1 MAELKI
7 LVTADTKQAQTAIEN
22 IAKTANKISG
32 TRGTGNTQKNSISAY
47 TEQQKK
53 YIQAEKEVSAA
64 RQKAIRDIDNIGK
77 SVQNNN
83 GIYQKHNSQVLGLA
97 KSFMQWQVA
106 ATLVMQPIYKTKQA
120 LESLNQ
126 TLVKTESTVIALKR
140 VLNEDIADKKISDEL
155 YNIAISYGQSF
166 DNVSEIATNF
176 ARSGKS
182 WADTVELTK
191 GAVLALNVAELDASE
206 ASDGLIAIMAQ
217 FKLQASETVDVI
229 DKLNKTADNFPVT
242 TEKLLKALQRTG
254 SAAVNANLDI
264 DKTIGLVTALSQA
277 TGRSGENI
285 GTALNSLLQYSGK
298 SSALE
303 IFASLSDET
312 AKVVEKYKM
321 GAADMLDIWKAVSVV
336 IKNADDRQKQILN
349 TFTESDEIK
358 NLGQDLHDELGDI
371 FEQTQEV
378 YGTANTFRKNYFIAL
393 LDNIETVTKA
403 SEVAANAMGYSAK
416 ENEQEMN
423 TYAKR
428 VQALQSQWEKL
439 ANDEQGVLALKKA
452 MVGLG
457 AEILTVIN
465 NAGGLKSALLPLTS
479 IFAPQILKGVTALG
493 KGISNIAHVT
503 QLAANASELA
513 AAADSART
521 VAVNSL
527 SAADTAHRIGIASTS
542 RQLELYQI
550 ASHQATIADEAE
562 AKAAAA
568 AAAAAQAKALAIQA
582 AAAVIGIAIMVGMKL
597 YSDYRENLRKTAEQ
611 AEETAKKSVEAAD
624 KLTEIKKSMDE
635 GTKSSDELRTA
646 FVEQQ
651 KAMGKTDTEISTL
664 IGKYK
669 DLGKAI
675 DETTEKQ
682 IRQAQF
688 DAEKSMMAAGRNAFS
703 EANGGLFSGIVSGR
717 AKLGSFIADEK
728 LYGKDLAAALTA
740 QSLNVNVLN
749 FEPKNI
755 KELQEYYEQL
765 LSLQEKVNERAKET
779 GNLDI
784 FNDKAAVELEEEINR
799 LSEVMDD
806 YIDKTKAV
814 EEQSKALAKIKFT
827 NLFGDFENFD
837 STKIEEYKNQIKELG
852 INIPEVERAM
862 YNLLQ
867 QIYEADNLVQTY
879 GKNMNLTNSEALQL
893 RNGLIA
899 LENAGYSLSTAT
911 YATIQALATE
921 GKISVDTANKI
932 LQLQK
937 ETWLLTSASN
947 SADLSNVIN
956 QIAQSG
962 LVAEETVGKLRSLAA
977 AFNALGKGLMAN
989 KNFFKTGSHFPGTD
1003 IRDSLFVGPEPNGDY
1018 YIGQMNDIIGDIS
1031 YKEIEI
1037 PNTPSG
1043 GGRTN
1048 YSSASPG
1055 GGKGKSGGGG
1065 GGKETDPVQEKI
1077 DAYKK
1082 IIELLKA
1089 QYDLLDE
1096 QDAPLETKI
1105 LKLKE
1110 IQEQLHAENEYLR
1123 EQDKYIEKDENG
1135 NDVIKYSDAHA
1146 KERLA
1151 NSKEWLEIEKQA
1163 HSLTE
1168 QVYKDEINL
1177 YESKLSILEKQE
1189 DKDDE
1194 RIANLK
1200 YQNEVLHVQA
1210 DFLREIGA
1218 KEADIN
1224 KLSAEYLSNLKEIEK
1239 IDKERAEN
1247 YWNEFEKAVEKELEK
1262 AREIRDDLIAE
1273 KEAEKEALNAKKDAQ
1288 KETND
1293 LLEKEKALREALIA
1307 LEEARNQRNIRVYN
1321 EKSGQW
1327 EWQAN
1332 AKDVE
1337 NAEKAYENA
1346 RKSLAEYKEEVK
1358 YQEAVDQIDLDIK
1371 RINKAYDKIERGWKA
1386 ITDSLEE
1393 PVRDINLI
1401 LDDIALHGLPKMK
1414 AVINNVNDILGS
1426 LKDFTSPYEG
1436 KIIKGYE
1443 EPVKT
1448 KNGVLIKASDTE
1460 GVIAQMKANSAQWAN
1475 ATASRKQALNMA
1487 NKVLANS
1494 IGASYNSSEGAYYK
1508 DGKRLYDT
1516 GGILNGLGGIKGTSQ
1531 PEAILSPELTR
1542 KILNPVS
1549 NSRFTEFA
1557 KSLGIIFNEQRF
1569 TRQPTITKT
1578 AIGTQNYNQ
1587 SYSVNGIPITQ
1598 QMAQHSVAEVFD
1610 ILNLQ

>member
-22 IAKTANKISG
+22 IAKTANKISE

-106 ATLVMQPIYKTKQA
+106 ATLVMQPIRKTKQA

-166 DNVSEIATNF
+166 ENVSEIATNF

-217 FKLQASETVDVI
+217 FKLQAGETVDVI

-393 LDNIETVTKA
+393 LDNIETVMKA

-416 ENEQEMN
+416 ENAQEMD

-452 MVGLG
+452 IVGLG

-465 NAGGLKSALLPLTS
+465 NAGGLKSALLPLTA
-479 IFAPQILKGVTALG
+479 IFAPQIYTGAKTIAS
-493 KGISNIAHVT
+493 GISSIANKA
-503 QLAANASELA
+503 QLAAQATELA
-513 AAADSART
+513 TKAAKANELAEAARNVILT
-521 VAVNSL
+521 KEAFTQGDL
-527 SAADTAHRIGIASTS
+527 KKATD
-542 RQLELYQI
+542 L
-550 ASHQATIADEAE
+550 ATIATETQT
-562 AKAAAA
+562 AADKA

-582 AAAVIGIAIMVGMKL
+582 AAAVIGIAIMAIMKA
-597 YSDYRENLRKTAEQ
+597 YSNYRENLRKTAEQ
-611 AEETAKKSVEAAD
+611 AEETAKKSIEAAD
-624 KLTEIKKSMDE
+624 KLFEIRKAMNE

-651 KAMGKTDTEISTL
+651 KAMGKTDEEVNKLISSYSSL
-664 IGKYK
+664 K
-669 DLGKAI
+669 DAINATAEAQLKKAYTDSVAAREAAGEAGTKFGLKTSMYGYGADAKSYGDDI
-675 DETTEKQ
+675 YESYRKVVESETTATRTEKPDDTYKAYLDLLELLNKLKEAATEDDS
-682 IRQAQF
+682 IF
-688 DAEKSMMAAGRNAFS
+688 DS
-703 EANGGLFSGIVSGR
+703 ELYKR
-717 AKLGSFIADEK
+717 ATNSVNELSESWDN
-728 LYGKDLAAALTA
+728 YG
-740 QSLNVNVLN
+740 
-749 FEPKNI
+749 
-755 KELQEYYEQL
+755 
-765 LSLQEKVNERAKET
+765 EKV
-779 GNLDI
+779 
-784 FNDKAAVELEEEINR
+784 KAAEEA
-799 LSEVMDD
+799 M
-806 YIDKTKAV
+806 
-814 EEQSKALAKIKFT
+814 KALAKIELAKE
-827 NLFGDFENFD
+827 FGLGLLD
-837 STKIEEYKNQIKELG
+837 STKALEEYKKQIDELG
-852 INIPEVERAM
+852 GISAEVKDEMKALAEQSWNTDNAIRIFAATTGM
-862 YNLLQ
+862 S
-867 QIYEADNLVQTY
+867 EADVQT
-879 GKNMNLTNSEALQL
+879 L
-893 RNGLIA
+893 RQGIDALIA
-899 LENAGYSLSTAT
+899 SGTSLEAAT
-911 YATIQALATE
+911 FEQIQALVNE
-921 GKISVDTANKI
+921 GVISVDTANKI
-932 LQLQK
+932 LSLK
-937 ETWLLTSASN
+937 IAT
-947 SADLSNVIN
+947 ADLTTAAGRANFSNLIN
-956 QIAQSG
+956 QIAATGNAAAS
-962 LVAEETVGKLRSLAA
+962 SLAA
-977 AFNALGKGLMAN
+977 LQAYASVLSRFTQVNGEWSVNTAGMDRRERVALKKSIELHGGTNAYVSWKIGEIQKEVAETTKNIFDKGTT
-989 KNFFKTGSHFPGTD
+989 KVT
-1003 IRDSLFVGPEPNGDY
+1003 I
-1018 YIGQMNDIIGDIS
+1018 
-1031 YKEIEI
+1031 
-1037 PNTPSG
+1037 PSG
-1043 GGRTN
+1043 VG
-1048 YSSASPG
+1048 SPG
-1055 GGKGKSGGGG
+1055 GGGTPRSSGGGSG
-1065 GGKETDPVQEKI
+1065 GTPTDPVQEKI
-1077 DAYKK
+1077 DEYKE
-1082 IIELLKA
+1082 IISLLKT
-1089 QYDLLDE
+1089 QYDLYEE
-1096 QDAPLETKI
+1096 QDVPLKNKLEVLKKI
-1105 LKLKE
+1105 QKT
-1110 IQEQLHAENEYLR
+1110 LHEENEYLR
-1123 EQDKYIEKDENG
+1123 EQDLVNTGKKDAEG
-1135 NDVIKYSDAHA
+1135 NDIYEDSGKHM

-1168 QVYKDEINL
+1168 QVYKDEISL

-1247 YWNEFEKAVEKELEK
+1247 YWNELEKAVEKELEK

-1307 LEEARNQRNIRVYN
+1307 LEEARNQRNVRVYN

-1337 NAEKAYENA
+1337 SAEKAYENA

-1426 LKDFTSPYEG
+1426 LKDFTAPYEG

>member
-1 MAELKI
+1 
-7 LVTADTKQAQTAIEN
+7 
-22 IAKTANKISG
+22 
-32 TRGTGNTQKNSISAY
+32 
-47 TEQQKK
+47 
-53 YIQAEKEVSAA
+53 
-64 RQKAIRDIDNIGK
+64 
-77 SVQNNN
+77 
-83 GIYQKHNSQVLGLA
+83 
-97 KSFMQWQVA
+97 
-106 ATLVMQPIYKTKQA
+106 MQPIYKTKQA

-140 VLNEDIADKKISDEL
+140 VLNETIADRQISDEL

-303 IFASLSDET
+303 IFSSLSEET
-312 AKVVEKYKM
+312 AKVVEQYKM

-336 IKNADDRQKQILN
+336 IKNADDRQKEILN
-349 TFTESDEIK
+349 SFTESDEIK

-428 VQALQSQWEKL
+428 AQALQSQWQKL

-452 MVGLG
+452 IVGLG

-465 NAGGLKSALLPLTS
+465 NAGGLKSALLPLTL
-479 IFAPQILKGVTALG
+479 IFTPQIAKGALSVA

-503 QLAANASELA
+503 QLAANASNLA

-527 SAADTAHRIGIASTS
+527 SAADTAHRIGLASTT
-542 RQLELYQI
+542 RQVELYQI
-550 ASHQATIADEAE
+550 ASHQATIANEAE
-562 AKAAAA
+562 AAAAEAAAA
-568 AAAAAQAKALAIQA
+568 AAATKAAIVQGAFILISLAVMGA
-582 AAAVIGIAIMVGMKL
+582 MKL
-597 YSDYRENLRKTAEQ
+597 YSDYRENLKKTAEQ
-611 AEETAKKSVEAAD
+611 AEETAKKSAESAE

-635 GTKSSDELRTA
+635 GKKTSDELRTA

-651 KAMGKTDTEISTL
+651 KAMGKTDIEINNL
-664 IGKYK
+664 INSYK
-669 DLGKAI
+669 DLKTAINKTSEEAAKKAYKDLWLAAETQGKNAFAEI
-675 DETTEKQ
+675 SGFANNP
-682 IRQAQF
+682 IRGNTWKLNTDSINSQLYGA
-688 DAEKSMMAAGRNAFS
+688 DLAEKMKDLYMYAAAPGRRF
-703 EANGGLFSGIVSGR
+703 ETIKDYLPYY
-717 AKLGSFIADEK
+717 EK
-728 LYGKDLAAALTA
+728 LRDT
-740 QSLNVNVLN
+740 VNSIYD
-749 FEPKNI
+749 K
-755 KELQEYYEQL
+755 
-765 LSLQEKVNERAKET
+765 AKET
-779 GNLDI
+779 GNSGILSDTWAKGYI
-784 FNDKAAVELEEEINR
+784 NEFNRVQ
-799 LSEVMDD
+799 SVMED
-806 YIDKTKAV
+806 YI
-814 EEQSKALAKIKFT
+814 SKLDDVKKQTEAFAQIKFKEV
-827 NLFGDFENFD
+827 FGDFSDFN
-837 STKIEEYKNQIKELG
+837 STQIEEYKNQIAELSG
-852 INIPEVERAM
+852 VLPDVKDAMVE
-862 YNLLQ
+862 LLQ
-867 QIYEADNLVQTY
+867 QFYKADNLVQTY
-879 GKNMNLTNSEALQL
+879 AQNMNLTDAEALQL

-899 LENAGYSLSTAT
+899 LANAGYDLNTAT
-911 YATIQALATE
+911 YSTIQTLVQE
-921 GKISVDTANKI
+921 GIVSAETANKI

-937 ETWLLTSASN
+937 QTMLLTSASN
-947 SADLSNVIN
+947 SADLSNVIR
-956 QIAQSG
+956 QIEASG
-962 LVAEETVGKLRSLAA
+962 IAADETIAKLKGLAA
-977 AFNALGKGLMAN
+977 AYNALGKGLMQN
-989 KNFFKTGSHFPGTD
+989 KNFFNQGSHFAGTD
-1003 IRDSLFVGPEPNGDY
+1003 IRDYFGDKNKLGNDFVGPAPDAGY
-1018 YIGQMNDIIGDIS
+1018 YLKQMDNIIEGI
-1031 YKEIEI
+1031 YQEIEI
-1037 PNTPSG
+1037 PDTPSATG
-1043 GGRTN
+1043 YN
-1048 YSSASPG
+1048 PKSSTGST
-1055 GGKGKSGGGG
+1055 GKSGGGNSKGGG
-1065 GGKETDPVQEKI
+1065 GGKTTDPVQEKI
-1077 DAYKK
+1077 DEYKE
-1082 IIELLKA
+1082 IISLLKA
-1089 QYDLLDE
+1089 QYDLYEE
-1096 QDAPLETKI
+1096 QDAPLKDKLEV
-1105 LKLKE
+1105 LKK
-1110 IQEQLHAENEYLR
+1110 IQEKLHEENEYLR
-1123 EQDKYIEKDENG
+1123 SQDLVNTGKKDAEG
-1135 NDVIKYSDAHA
+1135 NDIYEDSGKHM

-1168 QVYKDEINL
+1168 QIYKDEISL

-1189 DKDDE
+1189 DTDDE

-1210 DFLREIGA
+1210 DFLREIGG

-1224 KLSAEYLSNLKEIEK
+1224 KLSAEYLNNLKEIEK
-1239 IDKERAEN
+1239 IDKGRAEN
-1247 YWNEFEKAVEKELEK
+1247 YWNELEKAVEKELEK

-1307 LEEARNQRNIRVYN
+1307 LEQARNQRNVRVYN
-1321 EKSGQW
+1321 SAKGQW

-1337 NAEKAYENA
+1337 SAEKAYENA
-1346 RKSLAEYKEEVK
+1346 RKSLEEYKEEVK
-1358 YQEAVDQIDLDIK
+1358 YQEAVDQLDLDIK
-1371 RINKAYDKIERGWKA
+1371 RINKAYDKIEQGWKA

-1393 PVRDINLI
+1393 PVRDITLI

-1426 LKDFTSPYEG
+1426 LKDFASPYEG
-1436 KIIKGYE
+1436 IT
-1443 EPVKT
+1443 VKSSSIT
-1448 KNGVLIKASDTE
+1448 GTSKKSVVSNEKEAIEQMKSNSQKWASASDSEKATLNLTNRA
-1460 GVIAQMKANSAQWAN
+1460 IASM
-1475 ATASRKQALNMA
+1475 
-1487 NKVLANS
+1487 
-1494 IGASYNSSEGAYYK
+1494 IGASYNSAEGAYYK

-1610 ILNLQ
+1610 LLNLQ